1 MRFRAPKNKIFS
13 EQAVHSFQL
22 KLMKQ
27 EIKRAKKGRK
37 VFKEKVETGRSNY
50 RENVRPELMSSVVGS
65 TRREMWNYSA
75 MVQNRLN

>member
-1 MRFRAPKNKIFS
+1 
-13 EQAVHSFQL
+13 
-22 KLMKQ
+22 MKQ
-27 EIKRAKKGRK
+27 KIKRAKKGRK

-65 TRREMWNYSA
+65 IRREMWNYAA